1 MDDVAAQFDMD
12 VKPAMLEPQVKQ
24 DATSQPR
31 TAP

>member
-24 DATSQPR
+24 ATTRQPR
-31 TAP
+31 TSP